1 MTHSR
6 IFASLRAAA
15 AALLAGSTL
24 VACSGTKSDTAATEA
39 STSESPKIVATTQV
53 WADVASSVTGEDVEA
68 VITGANVDPHHYEA
82 TAADIA
88 KLQEADLVI
97 ANGGAYD
104 AGLYDA
110 VDESKLIHAIPLLDG
125 AHTHDQDHGDHDD
138 HAGHDHSHDLN
149 IDEIE
154 HAWFV
159 PEKVSEVA
167 KEIEQRAGGSASE
180 VTKRMD
186 AVSERLGQLEHV
198 HLAMTEP
205 IATGLLYGTELH
217 DVTPEQYARSTLN
230 HTDPSIDAIAA
241 FIEVIE
247 QGSLDFLVVNSQ
259 STNSATQ
266 RLIDAANEN
275 NVPIIE
281 ITETPPAGTNFL
293 DYIEEVTD
301 AIERVVAT
309 AEPKDH
315 AA

>member
-1 MTHSR
+1 MAHSH
-6 IFASLRAAA
+6 IFASLRVAA

-24 VACSGTKSDTAATEA
+24 VACSGTESDTAATEA

-53 WADVASSVTGEDVEA
+53 WADVAAAVTGEDVEA
-68 VITGANVDPHHYEA
+68 VISGANVDPHHYEA

-88 KLQEADLVI
+88 KLREADLVI

-104 AGLYDA
+104 VGLYDA
-110 VDESKLIHAIPLLDG
+110 VDESKLIHAIPLVDE
-125 AHTHDQDHGDHDD
+125 AHAHDHDHGDHD
-138 HAGHDHSHDLN
+138 GHDHGHDIDIH

-186 AVSERLGQLEHV
+186 AVSERLGHLDHV

-205 IATGLLYGTELH
+205 IAAGLLYNTDLH
-217 DVTPEQYARSTLN
+217 DITPEQYARSTLN

-247 QGSLDFLVVNSQ
+247 QGSLDFLVVNPQ

-266 RLIDAANEN
+266 RLIEAANDN

-301 AIERVVAT
+301 AIES
-309 AEPKDH
+309 

>member
-1 MTHSR
+1 MAHSR

-24 VACSGTKSDTAATEA
+24 VACSGTESDTAATEA
-39 STSESPKIVATTQV
+39 STSNGSRIVATTQV
-53 WADVASSVTGEDVEA
+53 WADVASAVTGEDVEA

-88 KLQEADLVI
+88 KLLEADLVI

-110 VDESKLIHAIPLLDG
+110 VDEAKLIHAIPLVDA
-125 AHTHDQDHGDHDD
+125 AHVHDHDHE
-138 HAGHDHSHDLN
+138 HAHSHDLN

-167 KEIEQRAGGSASE
+167 EEIEQRAGGSAGE

-186 AVSERLGQLEHV
+186 VVSERLGQFDHV

-205 IATGLLYGTELH
+205 IAAGLLYGTELH

-247 QGSLDFLVVNSQ
+247 QGSLDFLVVNPQ

-275 NVPIIE
+275 NVAIIE
-281 ITETPPAGTNFL
+281 IAETPPAGTNFL

-301 AIERVVAT
+301 AIES
-309 AEPKDH
+309 

>member
-1 MTHSR
+1 MVR
-6 IFASLRAAA
+6 
-15 AALLAGSTL
+15 
-24 VACSGTKSDTAATEA
+24 
-39 STSESPKIVATTQV
+39 
-53 WADVASSVTGEDVEA
+53 
-68 VITGANVDPHHYEA
+68 
-82 TAADIA
+82 
-88 KLQEADLVI
+88 
-97 ANGGAYD
+97 
-104 AGLYDA
+104 
-110 VDESKLIHAIPLLDG
+110 
-125 AHTHDQDHGDHDD
+125 
-138 HAGHDHSHDLN
+138 
-149 IDEIE
+149 
-154 HAWFV
+154 

-186 AVSERLGQLEHV
+186 AVSERLGQLDHV

-205 IATGLLYGTELH
+205 IAAGLLYGTELD

-247 QGSLDFLVVNSQ
+247 SGSLDFLVVNPQ

-266 RLIDAANEN
+266 RLIDAANDN

-281 ITETPPAGTNFL
+281 INETPPAGTNFL

-301 AIERVVAT
+301 TIERVVAA